1 MPGQS
6 ARLHAVAVLSQS
18 TLSGGF
24 GFAFAIVC
32 YYLSLELVIPLIHS
46 LYGSIA

>member
-24 GFAFAIVC
+24 GFAFAITWAWS
-32 YYLSLELVIPLIHS
+32 SLFHWYTHYMVASP
-46 LYGSIA
+46 